1 MDSFSISV
9 GAFVSVVALFLTQT
23 KQKIDQAKELGAL
36 ENRVTQLEAR
46 AKKVDEILDR
56 VVNDIGEI
64 KASLARLEG
73 LLMRKTP
80 PPR

>member
-1 MDSFSISV
+1 MDSFSISI
-9 GAFVSVVALFLTQT
+9 GALISVVAVFLSQT

-46 AKKVDEILDR
+46 AKKVDEILEK
-56 VVNDIGEI
+56 VVSDIGEI

>member
-1 MDSFSISV
+1 MDSFSISI
-9 GAFVSVVALFLTQT
+9 GALISVVAVFLSQT
-23 KQKIDQAKELGAL
+23 KQKIDQAKDLGAL

-46 AKKVDEILDR
+46 AKKVDEILEK

>member
-1 MDSFSISV
+1 MDSFSISI
-9 GAFVSVVALFLTQT
+9 GALASVVALFLTQT

-73 LLMRKTP
+73 LLMRKNP